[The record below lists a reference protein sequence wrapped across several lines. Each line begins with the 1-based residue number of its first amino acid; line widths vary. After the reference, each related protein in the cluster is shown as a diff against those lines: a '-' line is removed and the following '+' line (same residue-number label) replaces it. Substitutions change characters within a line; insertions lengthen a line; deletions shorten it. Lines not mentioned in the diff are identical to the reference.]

1 MYLQTEESLCVY
13 FSPPSTLLK
22 DSCKKKFG
30 FICEKEVI
38 NSRIKRQTN
47 FKNDGDDELNR
58 AIDEAKRNLDLT
70 RKPEILEDLAK
81 EDFKDAS
88 EAHDSFLAGR
98 DDPIGDQ
105 WSKISMINIEALKIL
120 KKEKGIPTSKE
131 IKSII

>member
-38 NSRIKRQTN
+38 NSRIKRQIN
-47 FKNDGDDELNR
+47 FKNDEDDELNR

-70 RKPEILEDLAK
+70 RKPENLENVYK
-81 EDFKDAS
+81 
-88 EAHDSFLAGR
+88 
-98 DDPIGDQ
+98 
-105 WSKISMINIEALKIL
+105 ALLTIK
-120 KKEKGIPTSKE
+120 PTSVESERAFSAMGLFCTKLRNRLNDDTLNSLVMMRQYYLAQ
-131 IKSII
+131 KKA

>member
-13 FSPPSTLLK
+13 FSPPSTLIK

-47 FKNDGDDELNR
+47 LKNEDVNDELNR
-58 AIDEAKRNLDLT
+58 AIDEAKRNMDLT
-70 RKPEILEDLAK
+70 RKKGNLDELAK
-81 EDFKDAS
+81 DDFKDAS
-88 EAHDSFLAGR
+88 EAHNSFLAGR

-120 KKEKGIPTSKE
+120 KKEKGMLHQLD
-131 IKSII
+131 